1 MVAIKGFKAYR
12 PTKEYAEKVA
22 SKPYDVLNSQEAK
35 ELTKNNPYSFLHV
48 VKPEIDLPDNVDIHG
63 QEVYCKGAE
72 NLDNLIKDGILVQD
86 EKEYLYL
93 YSQKMGDHYQTGIV
107 ALSSCEDYVT
117 GKIKKHEH
125 TKPAKVKDRSEH
137 ILKAKAQCGPVF
149 LTYKAIADLSNAIK
163 AYTDST
169 EAEYDFTAPDGI
181 QHTLWVIKDENLEK
195 RIISEFESMPATY
208 IADGHHRSESAGSY
222 VYKNFPGPGRDFF
235 LTVIFPDVEMLIM
248 DYNRVVKDLNGHDK
262 DSYLNEVKKIFQIN
276 EIDNGKPEN
285 KHDFGMYLDK
295 KWYRL
300 TIKSELIGND
310 PADSLDAA
318 LLQSNFLEPVLGI
331 DKPRSSDRI
340 DYIGGIRGLVEL
352 EKLVDSG
359 SFKVAFALFPTLI
372 TDLMKVAD
380 AGKVMPCKSTW
391 FEPKLRSGLIVNKFE

>member
-1 MVAIKGFKAYR
+1 M
-12 PTKEYAEKVA
+12 
-22 SKPYDVLNSQEAK
+22 
-35 ELTKNNPYSFLHV
+35 
-48 VKPEIDLPDNVDIHG
+48 
-63 QEVYCKGAE
+63 
-72 NLDNLIKDGILVQD
+72 
-86 EKEYLYL
+86 
-93 YSQKMGDHYQTGIV
+93 
-107 ALSSCEDYVT
+107 
-117 GKIKKHEH
+117 
-125 TKPAKVKDRSEH
+125 
-137 ILKAKAQCGPVF
+137 F

-391 FEPKLRSGLIVNKFE
+391 FEPKLRSGLLVNKFE